1 MKKKFV
7 SMLLALTL
15 VVTGIPSGGTLEVVN
30 AAEISEENI
39 VFSDEAEDEL
49 LHSESGDSYMLPV
62 SENGKAVGS
71 DGVAYDDVVYLS
83 AENAKALNADAQD
96 AYIAFCDDVAAAMS
110 EGEGLENVVVAVDE
124 DGTLVFHYTIP
135 VKAIE
140 AAIDELAESF
150 LENAGDAKAVEED
163 REGKTEGIE
172 ETTEENIRTE
182 IASQEMISQ
191 IEEIQEDVSQ
201 TEASDNDQ
209 ENTKA
214 PLVEDEVDEGV
225 SEEASVSEV
234 VSIEET
240 ITDAAEIEDAS
251 EEENAFASEVMS
263 EEVFTEETSEEIPS
277 EEAFIEET
285 ESVTES
291 ETEAVSEELVLT
303 SENMDL
309 IPELE
314 EEHFPVI
321 GDVKADLIVDLGYN
335 NANGSGINQLKS
347 ILPSDNWFSK
357 QLTKNQSVI
366 FAASKAMGNGTNK
379 FKFNATSKL
388 TSRDFERAISAY
400 ILTEPYKCDWMDLS
414 SKGGLSVKYY
424 YYSKSDPTYDFEVNL
439 VKSEFY
445 NATLVNEANA
455 KVLELAAQAQKYAL
469 KNYPNSPVYGIVE
482 YFDKWICEN
491 NFYHDIGVSGGK
503 AEDAQTREIYYYCHS
518 SYGILL
524 KGYGVCE
531 SYALAMTRCLDAI
544 GIPNMYATGKV
555 PVYVGG
561 QIGYGG
567 HAWNYI
573 EMPDG
578 NWYLHDSTWNDDEKK
593 GGSTE
598 EYLLCADDGMH
609 IPTGN
614 RWADASIEDEF
625 KNAYKFVT
633 PSTSKYNKSVSEV
646 VFSDT
651 EINLLPRQTKELT
664 CENAYIPD
672 KNVPKIWSSSNEKV
686 AKVDKNGKVTA
697 VAPGSAV
704 IQFTVAGISAL
715 CTVNV
720 HQIDS
725 ITFDD
730 GGKSSFTTSCG
741 MAQGKK
747 VTQNNITLT
756 VNHKNNDFVYTA
768 EELEEKEIFPKLTV
782 VSSKPEVAKV
792 TSVLDGNTI
801 HLAVEPLAKGSTK
814 VTVTFAGKKATLNL
828 SVMGEKLDES
838 MFDLGQVKELA
849 KEKNPYTG
857 KAYKPKVVLS
867 DEGKAKKV
875 KFKVSYLNNKDAGTA
890 SVVIVGSG
898 EYGGQIV
905 KTFKIEKMP
914 LKVVEPE
921 KIKIKDSVYNGGVNQ
936 MKSSVKNLNEY
947 QDNKGKDVKKKVAL
961 KAGKDYDIW
970 YTNKKTKEKMT
981 TEPTEVGTYSME
993 IVGKNNYAGKQVIS
1007 GEYKITP
1014 NDIKK
1019 VKVSVKVNGTIP
1031 TVSVAIGK
1039 NELPQSDYKITYY
1052 TDKKCEKENEIN
1064 GSVFLPKTQYFV
1076 KVEAAGSNLTDLQKK
1091 PIVKS
1096 FKTK

>member
-7 SMLLALTL
+7 SMLLVLTL
-15 VVTGIPSGGTLEVVN
+15 VVTGIPSGGMIETVN
-30 AAEISEENI
+30 AAELSEENV
-39 VFSDEAEDEL
+39 VFSGEEEVEL
-49 LHSESGDSYMLPV
+49 LHSEAGDSYTLSI

-71 DGVAYDDVVYLS
+71 DGVVYDDVAYLS
-83 AENAKALNADAQD
+83 AENVKALSTDAQD

-110 EGEGLENVVVAVDE
+110 AGDGLENVVAAVDE

-150 LENAGDAKAVEED
+150 LESDEDAEAVEED
-163 REGKTEGIE
+163 KM
-172 ETTEENIRTE
+172 
-182 IASQEMISQ
+182 ASQ

-201 TEASDNDQ
+201 TEASDDKDA
-209 ENTKA
+209 TKETFA
-214 PLVEDEVDEGV
+214 ESEVDEEA
-225 SEEASVSEV
+225 SEEILSEEISLEEI
-234 VSIEET
+234 SIEET
-240 ITDAAEIEDAS
+240 ITDTVETVEIEETETDAS
-251 EEENAFASEVMS
+251 EEENASAGEVTS
-263 EEVFTEETSEEIPS
+263 EEVEEAFTEETSV
-277 EEAFIEET
+277 EET
-285 ESVTES
+285 ESVTEQEMES
-291 ETEAVSEELVLT
+291 VTETETETASEEFVLT
-303 SENMDL
+303 SENMEL

-314 EEHFPVI
+314 EEHFPVV
-321 GDVKADLIVDLGYN
+321 GDIKADLIVDLGYN
-335 NANGSGINQLKS
+335 NANSSKINQLNS

-366 FAASKAMGNGTNK
+366 FTASKAMGNGTNQ
-379 FKFNATSKL
+379 FKFNATNKL
-388 TSRDFERAISAY
+388 TTRDFERAISAY
-400 ILTEPYKCDWMDLS
+400 IMTEPYKCDWMDLS
-414 SKGGLSVKYY
+414 SKGGLSIKYS
-424 YYSKSDPTYDFEVNL
+424 YYSESDPTYDFEVNL

-445 NATLVNEANA
+445 NAALVNEANA

-469 KNYPNSPVYGIVE
+469 KNYPNSPVYGIVK

-491 NFYHDIGVSGGK
+491 NFYHDTGVSGGK
-503 AEDAQTREIYYYCHS
+503 AEDKPTREIYYYCHS

-531 SYALAMTRCLDAI
+531 SYALTLTRCLDAI

-555 PVYVGG
+555 PMYVGG

-614 RWADASIEDEF
+614 RWAEASIEDEF
-625 KNAYKFVT
+625 KNAFEFVT
-633 PSTSKYNKSVSEV
+633 PSASSYKLVSEV
-646 VFSDT
+646 AFSDT
-651 EINLLPRQTKELT
+651 EINLLPKQIKELT
-664 CENAYIPD
+664 CENAYIAD
-672 KNVPKIWSSSNEKV
+672 KNVPKTWSSSNEKV

-704 IQFTVAGISAL
+704 ITFTVAGISAF

-730 GGKSSFTTSCG
+730 GGRTSYTTSCG
-741 MAQGKK
+741 MDQGKK
-747 VTQNNITLT
+747 VTQNITLT

-768 EELEEKEIFPKLTV
+768 EELAVKGIFPELTA

-792 TSVLDGNTI
+792 NPVLNGNTI
-801 HLAVEPLAKGSTK
+801 HLAVEPLTKGSTK
-814 VTVTFAGKKATLNL
+814 ITVTFAGKKATLNL
-828 SVMGEKLDES
+828 SVMEGLLSKEMFVWDEVD
-838 MFDLGQVKELA
+838 DLAGK
-849 KEKNPYTG
+849 KNPYTG

-867 DEGKAKKV
+867 DQGKEKKV
-875 KFKVSYLNNKDAGTA
+875 KFKVNYLNNKDAGTA

-914 LKVVEPE
+914 LSVVAPE
-921 KIKIKDSVYNGGVNQ
+921 KIKIKDSLYNGGVNP
-936 MKSSVKNLNEY
+936 MKGTIKNLNQY
-947 QDNKGKDVKKKVAL
+947 TDDKGRNVSKKVSL
-961 KAGKDYDIW
+961 KVGKDYDIL
-970 YTNKKTKEKMT
+970 YTKIGTTDKPV
-981 TEPTEVGTYSME
+981 TEPIEAGTYQMKL
-993 IVGKNNYAGKQVIS
+993 VGKNDYV
-1007 GEYKITP
+1007 GEYEIPGKYQITQ